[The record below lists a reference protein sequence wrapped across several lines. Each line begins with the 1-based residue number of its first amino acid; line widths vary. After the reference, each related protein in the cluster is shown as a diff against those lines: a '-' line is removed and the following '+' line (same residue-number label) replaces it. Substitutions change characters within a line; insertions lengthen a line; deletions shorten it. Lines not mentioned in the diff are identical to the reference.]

1 MDFRRHVV
9 ALHCTSSE
17 QQVEAASSPR
27 WLRVLRQPGFLQLQS
42 PAMSTVMIVDRI
54 NFAE

>member
-1 MDFRRHVV
+1 M